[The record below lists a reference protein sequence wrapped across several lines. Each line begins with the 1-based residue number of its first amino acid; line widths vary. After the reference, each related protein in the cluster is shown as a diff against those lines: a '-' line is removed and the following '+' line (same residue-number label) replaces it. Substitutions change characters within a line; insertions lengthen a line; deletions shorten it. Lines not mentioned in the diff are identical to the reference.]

1 MVDFGSNL
9 KELRL
14 KYKMTQ
20 KELAD
25 KIGVT
30 KSVVSYYELQERSP
44 SPEILIKLSGIFHVT
59 TDYLLGIE
67 HKHAIDVSN
76 LSSDELA
83 VIEQMIK
90 VLENKNKETAQFKTA
105 PFLYII
111 LFCMYLSLNAVLDFG
126 GGESVLHKHG
136 NCHGAYSAGNGSD
149 ERALGGNAFK
159 INIAA
164 KLSVFIPVHADIDNN
179 RTGLNHIGGYEFCLA
194 DRCHKNIRAFGYIRQ
209 ILSFGMCNFNRC
221 IFMKQQHSHG
231 LANNI
236 TSADNNR
243 FFADGIYTCRMDKFH
258 YSGRSAGQ
266 K

>member
-1 MVDFGSNL
+1 MVDFGSNF

-90 VLENKNKETAQFKTA
+90 VLENKK
-105 PFLYII
+105 
-111 LFCMYLSLNAVLDFG
+111 
-126 GGESVLHKHG
+126 
-136 NCHGAYSAGNGSD
+136 
-149 ERALGGNAFK
+149 
-159 INIAA
+159 
-164 KLSVFIPVHADIDNN
+164 
-179 RTGLNHIGGYEFCLA
+179 
-194 DRCHKNIRAFGYIRQ
+194 
-209 ILSFGMCNFNRC
+209 
-221 IFMKQQHSHG
+221 
-231 LANNI
+231 
-236 TSADNNR
+236 
-243 FFADGIYTCRMDKFH
+243 
-258 YSGRSAGQ
+258 
-266 K
+266 